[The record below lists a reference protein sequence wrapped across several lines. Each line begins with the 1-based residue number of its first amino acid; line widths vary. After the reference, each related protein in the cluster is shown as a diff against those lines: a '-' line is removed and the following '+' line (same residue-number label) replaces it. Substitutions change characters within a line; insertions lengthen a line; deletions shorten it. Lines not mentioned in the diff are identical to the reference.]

1 MPNLNA
7 DLDKNSDKNLD
18 KNSPIILIDGSGY
31 LFRAFFALPPLTSPS
46 GHPTGAILG
55 FLNML
60 KRLIND
66 HPSKKLAVVFDA
78 KGKTFRHDMYEA
90 YKANRASMPDDLAV
104 QIAPLYNIIKLLGI
118 TVIIEPEVEADDV
131 LASISSY
138 FASKNNN
145 ILVATSDKDLAQIVS
160 EKINLVDT
168 MKDKVLDIKAVKEK
182 FGVDC
187 DQIIDYL
194 SLIGDTSDN
203 IPGVPK
209 VGPKTAVKW
218 LSEYKNLDNLIKNAD
233 QIKGKVGENLRNN
246 LDQLKL
252 SQQLVTIKYDVN
264 IDKDISSYEL
274 QEVNKLEIEKIFTDL
289 GFNRWLSQ
297 LELLNNGDSFFKWML
312 SKTKNISS
320 SDESLSNK
328 LSNKLSSKLSGNL
341 SDLSS
346 DLIPEDIKKSFICI
360 NNMDLWQEYFEKI
373 KASEIISI
381 DTETTSLNINKAK
394 LVGFSIGWSDEAIYI
409 PLGHDEKIPELDIDV
424 LLKNL
429 KEICESNKI
438 KKIGQ
443 NLKYDYEVLYRHNII
458 LKNIYFDTLLASF
471 ILDSG
476 NHKHNLDFLA
486 KKYFNYNCISFEDLA
501 GKGVK
506 QKTFNQIEIKDAYI
520 YAAEDAYITYK
531 LYEILLDRLEQDPVS
546 KKIFFEQEMLLLSII
561 AKMELDGVA
570 VDADKLNKQSVKIT
584 KLLEDLKE
592 QIWIITQCEFNIDS
606 PKQLTEILYDKMG
619 LPILSKTPKGQPST
633 SESALSQLAQTY
645 EIAELLL
652 KYRHY
657 AKLKNTYL
665 DKLPK
670 LLDEKTNRIHAN
682 FHQTGAV
689 TGRLSSSD
697 PNLQNIPMRTKEGAD
712 IRKAFVAK
720 NNWNI
725 ISADYSQIE
734 LRLMAHLSQ
743 DDSLID
749 AFKNNLDVHK
759 MTAAEVFGCEIN
771 SVTKDQR
778 RIAKAINFGL
788 MYGMSA
794 FGLAKQ
800 LKIGRKEAQEYINNY
815 FIRYPKVKDFI
826 ANTKSDALEQGYVST
841 IFGRKL
847 YFPNLKSQPA
857 ARREGV
863 LRSAINA
870 PLQGSAADLIKRAMV
885 ALDKLLKKHKLKAE
899 LILQVHDELVL
910 EAPKEEVDLVK
921 ICIQDAM
928 VNAAKIS
935 VPLLVD
941 IGVGDHWHG
950 AH

>member
-1 MPNLNA
+1 M
-7 DLDKNSDKNLD
+7 
-18 KNSPIILIDGSGY
+18 
-31 LFRAFFALPPLTSPS
+31 
-46 GHPTGAILG
+46 
-55 FLNML
+55 
-60 KRLIND
+60 
-66 HPSKKLAVVFDA
+66 
-78 KGKTFRHDMYEA
+78 
-90 YKANRASMPDDLAV
+90 
-104 QIAPLYNIIKLLGI
+104 
-118 TVIIEPEVEADDV
+118 
-131 LASISSY
+131 
-138 FASKNNN
+138 
-145 ILVATSDKDLAQIVS
+145 
-160 EKINLVDT
+160 
-168 MKDKVLDIKAVKEK
+168 
-182 FGVDC
+182 
-187 DQIIDYL
+187 
-194 SLIGDTSDN
+194 
-203 IPGVPK
+203 
-209 VGPKTAVKW
+209 KW

-264 IDKDISSYEL
+264 IDKDINSYEIR
-274 QEVNKLEIEKIFTDL
+274 EVNKSEIKKIFTDL

-297 LELLNNGDSFFKWML
+297 LELLNKGDDFFKWML
-312 SKTKNISS
+312 SKNKKISNKNSSEISS
-320 SDESLSNK
+320 K
-328 LSNKLSSKLSGNL
+328 ISSETSQNAP
-341 SDLSS
+341 S
-346 DLIPEDIKKSFICI
+346 LIPENIKKSFICI
-360 NNMDLWQEYFEKI
+360 NNMGLWEEYFKKI
-373 KASEIISI
+373 KSSEIIAI

-394 LVGFSIGWSDEAIYI
+394 LVGFSIGWSDEAIYV
-409 PLGHDEKIPELDIDV
+409 PLDHDEKIPELDIDV

-443 NLKYDYEVLYRHNII
+443 NLKYDYEILYRHNII

-471 ILDSG
+471 VLDSG
-476 NHKHNLDFLA
+476 NNKHNLDFLA
-486 KKYFNYNCISFEDLA
+486 KKYFDYNCISFEDLA

-531 LYEILLDRLEQDPVS
+531 LYEVLLYRLEQDPVS

-570 VDADKLNKQSVKIT
+570 VDAAELNKQSIKIT

-606 PKQLTEILYDKMG
+606 PKQLIEILYDKMG
-619 LPILSKTPKGQPST
+619 LPVLSKTPKGQPST
-633 SESALSQLAQTY
+633 SESALSQLAETY
-645 EIAELLL
+645 EIAKLLL

-670 LLDEKTNRIHAN
+670 LLDEKTNRIHAS
-682 FHQTGAV
+682 FHQTGTV

-749 AFKNNLDVHK
+749 AFKKNLDVHK
-759 MTAAEVFGCEIN
+759 ITAAEVFGCKVE
-771 SVTKDQR
+771 SVSKDQR

-800 LKIGRKEAQEYINNY
+800 LKIGRKESQEYINKY
-815 FIRYPKVKDFI
+815 FEKYPKVKDFI

-870 PLQGSAADLIKRAMV
+870 PLQGSAADLIKRAMI
-885 ALDKLLKKHKLKAE
+885 ALDKLLKKHNLKAE

-910 EAPKEEVDLVK
+910 ESPKEEVDQVK
-921 ICIQDAM
+921 AFIQDAM
-928 VNAAKIS
+928 VNAAKLSI
-935 VPLLVD
+935 PLIID
-941 IGVGDHWHG
+941 IGVNHHWHG